1 MAKKK
6 IYKIERER
14 KTTIVHERS
23 SIDIACIYWDP
34 LCTCTVVFSPL
45 HCFLFFRQNPQTH
58 KCPSLLFSLVC
69 DVSPMGKTKWNCAF
83 TCAYVCAR
91 VYARWLIN
99 RSILRFSLF
108 GSKRGRFFFYFL
120 SLCCCF
126 CFRLSWWCRC
136 CCIYGVVCARVQVPH
151 QFFIF
156 FIHCHFGRTIHVIST
171 NSFGCCYC
179 CCCCLPAFSLNFLW
193 ATGAYLLPI
202 FLLNPTWAETSI
214 LLIQFQHRTLC

>member
-1 MAKKK
+1 MFRQWVRRN
-6 IYKIERER
+6 E
-14 KTTIVHERS
+14 
-23 SIDIACIYWDP
+23 IAHSHVPMYVLECMRDGSLTDLFY
-34 LCTCTVVFSPL
+34 VSVFSAA
-45 HCFLFFRQNPQTH
+45 N
-58 KCPSLLFSLVC
+58 
-69 DVSPMGKTKWNCAF
+69 N
-83 TCAYVCAR
+83 
-91 VYARWLIN
+91 
-99 RSILRFSLF
+99 
-108 GSKRGRFFFYFL
+108 RGRFFFLFSL